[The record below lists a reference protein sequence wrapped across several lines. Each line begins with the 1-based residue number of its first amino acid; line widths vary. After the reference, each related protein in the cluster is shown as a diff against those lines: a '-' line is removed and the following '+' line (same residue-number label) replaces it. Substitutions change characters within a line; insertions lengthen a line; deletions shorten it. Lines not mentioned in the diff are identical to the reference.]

1 MYILFG
7 NKTSSSVVIQISK
20 DILLLQCRFTEFT
33 LACKQALRTGYSEIC
48 LRIEVGRETGEP
60 AMVFVRFEY
69 LRSDS
74 ERKLMIGQFDLTHVN

>member
-1 MYILFG
+1 MYTLFG
-7 NKTSSSVVIQISK
+7 NKTSSRVVIQISK

-33 LACKQALRTGYSEIC
+33 LACKQALRTGYSDIW
-48 LRIEVGRETGEP
+48 IEVGRETGEP

-74 ERKLMIGQFDLTHVN
+74 ERKLMIGQFDLTHVK